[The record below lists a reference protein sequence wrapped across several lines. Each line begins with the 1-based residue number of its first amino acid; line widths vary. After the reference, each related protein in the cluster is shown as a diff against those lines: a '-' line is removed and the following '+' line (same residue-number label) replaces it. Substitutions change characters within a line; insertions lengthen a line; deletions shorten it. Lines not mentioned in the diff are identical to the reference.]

1 MIPDG
6 TTLPQNLICRSG
18 RSPALPYP
26 AHEQKQDYGTNYY
39 DMCQGVG
46 LAFRTVTVALFCR
59 DGGLNSPCNWPFQPV
74 ICELGFSKQEGRP
87 DMKTKRRVILI
98 VLLSLILLIAA
109 VAVWF
114 FQFNPTGYR
123 MTVSCRASFE
133 KISDTVF
140 VNRNYAGN
148 RDDIAVLID
157 EAIARDTDFFGSLV
171 CRDHT
176 VIIICDDEKLLA
188 KLGGDHD
195 TQTVL
200 FPVKRSY
207 VSVSIEYLNV
217 DVLAHELTHAELH
230 ERLSGKALRRIPTW
244 FNEGIALQNDYR
256 DQYSSETWEEQTDN
270 GKHIVAHE
278 DMDTGAEF
286 YSGTKEDRRFRYLNA
301 KHDVAEWME
310 THGLQG
316 FMDLIDRLNDGEDFI
331 TVYSS

>member
-1 MIPDG
+1 MII
-6 TTLPQNLICRSG
+6 N
-18 RSPALPYP
+18 
-26 AHEQKQDYGTNYY
+26 K
-39 DMCQGVG
+39 
-46 LAFRTVTVALFCR
+46 
-59 DGGLNSPCNWPFQPV
+59 
-74 ICELGFSKQEGRP
+74 K
-87 DMKTKRRVILI
+87 RVILF
-98 VLLSLILLIAA
+98 VLFALILLIAA

-123 MTVSCRASFE
+123 MSVSCRASFD
-133 KISDTVF
+133 KISDNVF

-157 EAIARDTDFFGSLV
+157 EAIARDMGFFGSLV

-195 TQTVL
+195 TQTVQ
-200 FPVKRSY
+200 FPVKKSY
-207 VSVSIEYLNV
+207 ISVSTEYLNV
-217 DVLAHELTHAELH
+217 DVLAHELAHAELH
-230 ERLSGKALRRIPTW
+230 ERLSSKALRRIPTW
-244 FNEGIALQNDYR
+244 FDEGIALQNDYR
-256 DQYSSETWEEQTDN
+256 EQYSPEAWAEQTEN

-316 FMDLIDRLNDGEDFI
+316 FMDLIDRLNGGEDFSAA
-331 TVYSS
+331 YGS

>member
-1 MIPDG
+1 MWFYKQKGHPEMII
-6 TTLPQNLICRSG
+6 N
-18 RSPALPYP
+18 
-26 AHEQKQDYGTNYY
+26 KKK
-39 DMCQGVG
+39 V
-46 LAFRTVTVALFCR
+46 VLFV
-59 DGGLNSPCNWPFQPV
+59 F
-74 ICELGFSKQEGRP
+74 FA
-87 DMKTKRRVILI
+87 
-98 VLLSLILLIAA
+98 LILLIAA

-123 MTVSCRASFE
+123 MSVSCRASFE
-133 KISDTVF
+133 KISDNVF

-148 RDDIAVLID
+148 RDDIAALID
-157 EAIARDTDFFGSLV
+157 EAIARDMGFFGSLV

-207 VSVSIEYLNV
+207 VSVSTEYLNV

-244 FNEGIALQNDYR
+244 FDEGIALQNDYR
-256 DQYSSETWEEQTDN
+256 EQYSPEAWAEQTDN
-270 GKHIVAHE
+270 GKHTVAHE

-301 KHDVAEWME
+301 KHDVSEWLE
-310 THGLQG
+310 NHGLQD
-316 FMDLIDRLNDGEDFI
+316 FMDLIDRLNGGEDFRAA
-331 TVYSS
+331 YGS